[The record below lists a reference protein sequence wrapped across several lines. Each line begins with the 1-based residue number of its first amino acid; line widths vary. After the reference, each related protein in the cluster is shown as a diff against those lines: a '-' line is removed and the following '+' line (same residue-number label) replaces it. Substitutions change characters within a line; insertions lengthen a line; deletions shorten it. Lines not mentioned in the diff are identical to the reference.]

1 MILPKSLGC
10 DWSISLLYA
19 NRPVYYEIDYLILDW
34 INPFRGAG
42 NYISQPSI
50 VPVFEEKLTPIL
62 MMVRESAAKG
72 LA

>member
-42 NYISQPSI
+42 N
-50 VPVFEEKLTPIL
+50 
-62 MMVRESAAKG
+62 
-72 LA
+72 